1 LSKYHGKLGFIILEG
16 IGEVGQTHSWSISSS
31 KDIADTPQQG
41 EEWNESIRGQ
51 GHWSGSF
58 SVYYDGSNTGKFYD
72 IMESSTPKDIYLYP
86 QKNDLTKYFYGDVW
100 ADFDMD
106 VPVDGPIDISATIT
120 GTGQL
125 LKSGL

>member
-1 LSKYHGKLGFIILEG
+1 MAKYHGKLGYILLEKVG
-16 IGEVGQTHSWSISSS
+16 IVGQTHGWSISSS
-31 KDIADTPQQG
+31 KDISDTPQQG

-58 SVYYDGSNTGKFYD
+58 TAWYNGTNMGEFYNL
-72 IMESSTPKDIYLYP
+72 MESSASADMYLYP
-86 QKNDLTKYFYGDVW
+86 QKSDLTKYFYGDVW

-106 VPVDGPIDISATIT
+106 VPVDGAIDISATVT

-125 LKSGL
+125 LRSGL